1 MNYEFK
7 SLESRIILNF
17 NHKLC
22 KLFLLLLFIN
32 QKKLKKHIAQ
42 FSIEEFRNV
51 LLLNE
56 QYFLQLLFLIFH
68 LLFNSYFQQY
78 MFLPTTFWQLKP
90 ALNILS
96 MNNYLKFLLLIPIIK
111 SFKLII
117 HTQIM
122 IMLFLH
128 DFLQKVLMIYHM
140 LP

>member
-32 QKKLKKHIAQ
+32 QKKIKKHIAQ
-42 FSIEEFRNV
+42 FSIVRFHNV

-68 LLFNSYFQQY
+68 LFFNSYFKQY

-90 ALNILS
+90 VLNILS
-96 MNNYLKFLLLIPIIK
+96 MNYLKFLLLIPIIK
-111 SFKLII
+111 SLKLII

-122 IMLFLH
+122 IRLFLH
-128 DFLQKVLMIYHM
+128 DFLQKVLMKYHM